1 MNREERIQYIAEL
14 DAHYSD
20 GVFRNDASLVALGAA
35 IGLLSEY
42 QWELVKETTDD
53 FMRAYKS

>member
-1 MNREERIQYIAEL
+1 MGKEERIAYITQL
-14 DAHYSD
+14 DAKYAD
-20 GVFRNDASLVALGAA
+20 GTYNNDASLVALGAA

-42 QWELVKETTDD
+42 QWELVKETTKD